1 MEAHGFVPGPAY
13 DRRSILPGHKRR
25 RRIFRKVGSFEKGYE
40 FDAVVLDDSTL
51 RHPQEL
57 SVRERLERI
66 IYLGDDR
73 HIAAKYIGGRQVMSR
88 ELTCVSGKD

>member
-1 MEAHGFVPGPAY
+1 MDSSLAPLMIEEVFYLATKGGGAFFG
-13 DRRSILPGHKRR
+13 
-25 RRIFRKVGSFEKGYE
+25 KVGSFEKGYE

>member
-1 MEAHGFVPGPAY
+1 MDSSLAPLTIEEVFYLATKGGGAFFG
-13 DRRSILPGHKRR
+13 
-25 RRIFRKVGSFEKGYE
+25 KVGSFEKGYE

-57 SVRERLERI
+57 SVRERLERM

>member
-1 MEAHGFVPGPAY
+1 M
-13 DRRSILPGHKRR
+13 
-25 RRIFRKVGSFEKGYE
+25 
-40 FDAVVLDDSTL
+40 LDDSTL

>member
-1 MEAHGFVPGPAY
+1 MFQAQVEAHGFVP
-13 DRRSILPGHKRR
+13 
-25 RRIFRKVGSFEKGYE
+25 
-40 FDAVVLDDSTL
+40 VVLDDSAL
-51 RHPQEL
+51 RHPREL

-88 ELTCVSGKD
+88 ELTCVSGKDKLWK